1 MKSISAWSSFL
12 GTCCEFCGRLKP
24 DDSGLKSN
32 ALGVDGDMGFV
43 VGIDW
48 VSKALNRGFTSASE
62 LLFGADTNV

>member
-1 MKSISAWSSFL
+1 MSAWSWFL
-12 GTCCEFCGRLKP
+12 GACCELEGRLKP

-32 ALGVDGDMGFV
+32 APGVDGDMGFV